1 MANCSLERAGCK
13 VWFGTR
19 SNGFMEGKQISGT
32 LKLAQGTIQ
41 TMSVLLQQ
49 TDLRDSD
56 LVIIMHQKAS
66 RLDGLRGWAV
76 TNNTC
81 GMYGLRGKAQE
92 QTDSHTE
99 SWRGKGSISEDEES
113 QCKCFQGTVSG
124 PGRSRVHILPIL
136 GSAMSHV
143 RWWQLFLS
151 LGSCKMCL
159 KKKKLR
165 RKKVCK
171 RHNNKK
177 GKTKKNILKSRTIC
191 ACLKIVYAIVLFW
204 QQTVDAE
211 IWFDL

>member
-1 MANCSLERAGCK
+1 MQSLIWYK
-13 VWFGTR
+13 VKWFYGR
-19 SNGFMEGKQISGT
+19 
-32 LKLAQGTIQ
+32 
-41 TMSVLLQQ
+41 Q
-49 TDLRDSD
+49 TDLRNTKTGPGDNSDDECSPTANRLTGQSQRASD

-76 TNNTC
+76 TNKTC